1 MIDLASTFEML
12 CKTESDIN
20 EHLLTLYDY
29 GRRVDHITEFGV
41 RNGRSTVAWQYAN
54 PKTLISYDIDY
65 CDINE
70 RLFAETP
77 EDECPDFRFI
87 QADVLKIEIEE
98 TDLIFFDTLHSYT
111 QLRQELKLHGNKARR
126 YLIFHDLVSY
136 GLRGEDGEIPGI
148 GAAIDEFLLA
158 NRHWVGDAMYTNN
171 NGLAILKRNH

>member
-20 EHLLTLYDY
+20 EHLPTLYDY

-70 RLFAETP
+70 RLFEMSEEAMESLV
-77 EDECPDFRFI
+77 DEYIPQDMPRLTLQERSKEI
-87 QADVLKIEIEE
+87 QV
-98 TDLIFFDTLHSYT
+98 
-111 QLRQELKLHGNKARR
+111 RQEHVQRR
-126 YLIFHDLVSY
+126 YRVF
-136 GLRGEDGEIPGI
+136 
-148 GAAIDEFLLA
+148 
-158 NRHWVGDAMYTNN
+158 
-171 NGLAILKRNH
+171 